1 VELRSLQERWDAF
14 ARRDAF
20 GAILAPMSGRESRD
34 VEAFL
39 ASGRQEIDE
48 VLAET
53 ALLGLPTGRTAA
65 LDFGCGAGRLTQ
77 ALAARFDGCLG
88 VDISPRMIALARQL
102 NQRGARCRFL
112 VNAEDSLAGLRT
124 NGFDFVYSNLVLQHL
139 PPGIALAYVA
149 ELARV
154 LAPGGALVFQ
164 TASEREATPELP
176 WSAFCARIEHGG
188 DRLRLAPGERRA
200 LRVVVANA
208 GDVTWPAGLARHRL
222 ALGNRWRTRGT
233 LAVPDD
239 GRVGLPADVAPGA
252 LVELELVVTAPE
264 SEGEYELE
272 LDLVQEGVAWFSER
286 GSTAAILPTRVEV
299 GAAASRA
306 APASS
311 APPATAS
318 RPHGVPSGA
327 QLAGRL
333 RALRGR
339 VARGAR
345 RRLTRPMEMYALPR
359 EQVVATLAQAGV
371 RLIDVVE
378 NDAAGP
384 GWISLRYTATKDEA
398 STPAAPNSPRKRP

>member
-1 VELRSLQERWDAF
+1 VELRSLQKRWDAF

-34 VEAFL
+34 VDAFL

-53 ALLGLPTGRTAA
+53 TLLGLPAGRTAA

-88 VDISPRMIALARQL
+88 VDISPRMIALAREL
-102 NQRGARCRFL
+102 NQQGTRCRFL
-112 VNAEDSLAGLRT
+112 VNAEDSLAGLGS

-139 PPGIALAYVA
+139 RPGIALAYVA

-154 LAPGGALVFQ
+154 LTPGGALVFQ

-176 WSAFCARIEHGG
+176 WSAFRARIEARS
-188 DRLRLAPGERRA
+188 DLLRLAPGEQRV

-208 GDVTWPAGLARHRL
+208 GDVTWPAGLARHQL

-264 SEGEYELE
+264 SAGEYELE

-286 GSTAAILPTRVEV
+286 GSRAAILPARVEV
-299 GAAASRA
+299 GAPASKA
-306 APASS
+306 APAT
-311 APPATAS
+311 APDRHGA
-318 RPHGVPSGA
+318 PHGA
-327 QLAGRL
+327 QLAGAL
-333 RALRGR
+333 RAVRGR

-359 EQVVATLAQAGV
+359 EQVVATLAQAGA
-371 RLIDVVE
+371 RLVDIVE

-384 GWISLRYTATKDEA
+384 GWISLRYTATKG
-398 STPAAPNSPRKRP
+398 

>member
-1 VELRSLQERWDAF
+1 VELRSLQKRWDAF

-20 GAILAPMSGRESRD
+20 GAILAPMTGRESRN

-53 ALLGLPTGRTAA
+53 ALLGLPAGRTAA

-88 VDISPRMIALARQL
+88 VDISPRMIALAREL
-102 NQRGARCRFL
+102 NQRGAHCRFL
-112 VNAEDSLAGLRT
+112 VNAEDSLAGLGS
-124 NGFDFVYSNLVLQHL
+124 NAFDFVYSNLVLQHL
-139 PPGIALAYVA
+139 PPGIALGYVT

-176 WSAFCARIEHGG
+176 WSAFRARIEPGNG
-188 DRLRLAPGERRA
+188 PLRLAPSEQRA

-222 ALGNRWRTRGT
+222 ALGNRWRCRGT

-264 SEGEYELE
+264 TEGEYELE

-286 GSTAAILPTRVEV
+286 GSTAAILPARIEA
-299 GAAASRA
+299 GAAASAAAPATAPRRRA
-306 APASS
+306 APY
-311 APPATAS
+311 
-318 RPHGVPSGA
+318 GA
-327 QLAGRL
+327 QLAGAVRS
-333 RALRGR
+333 LRGR
-339 VARGAR
+339 VVRAAR
-345 RRLTRPMEMYALPR
+345 RRLTRPVEMYELPR
-359 EQVVATLAQAGV
+359 EQVVATLAQAGA

-384 GWISLRYTATKDEA
+384 GWISLRYTATKDED
-398 STPAAPNSPRKRP
+398 STPLRRTRPRRRP